1 MKALVIGADT
11 LGNIPQLQAAY
22 DIDKSRHI
30 TGRNASHKRKPSSLP
45 KGTDLM
51 ILFTDFLGHNVM
63 HNFKA
68 LAQARG
74 VPVMACCRSVCAV
87 EAQLENNG
95 LRRCEPEACAAR
107 TRRLN

>member
-1 MKALVIGADT
+1 MKALVIGADS
-11 LGNIPQLQAAY
+11 LGNIPQLLAAY
-22 DIDKSRHI
+22 DIDISRHI

-74 VPVMACCRSVCAV
+74 VPVVACCRSVCAV
-87 EAQLENNG
+87 EAQLTSSG
-95 LRRCEPEACAAR
+95 LRRCPTDDCTER
-107 TRRLN
+107 RRRLN